1 MVQEGGGRFAN
12 AKTSPKHR
20 GKIYALA
27 TLDSKAMLA
36 IAKPGELA
44 CAYQDVGGDQV
55 VLVKVGTAMC
65 NLRNVPTMAFNELD
79 AEASA
84 AKRKC
89 SSRRNS
95 S

>member
-12 AKTSPKHR
+12 AQTSPKHR

-55 VLVKVGTAMC
+55 VKVGTAMC
-65 NLRNVPTMAFNELD
+65 NLRNVLTMAFNELD

-84 AKRKC
+84 AKRRKC